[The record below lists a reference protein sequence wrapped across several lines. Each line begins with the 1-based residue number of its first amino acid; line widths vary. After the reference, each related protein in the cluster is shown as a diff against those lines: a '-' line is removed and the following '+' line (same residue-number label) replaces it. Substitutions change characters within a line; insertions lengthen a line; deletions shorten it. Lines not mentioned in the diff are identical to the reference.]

1 MKLRAL
7 IFAVVFTF
15 MWSIANHVFA
25 SEHAFAQHFEAIIE
39 ASSEEVLALKSIEN
53 LSPLE
58 QQFDWEIQQ
67 GDWLDVNLTKNTMVI
82 RRKNS
87 SEYSQTY
94 QIGSGLDQDENITW
108 SGVTYNPRTPTDT
121 WIIKEKNQQNM
132 YWVFGTKEKD
142 ENEQP
147 ISEQLFLRMYRNDS
161 NGNLYRTKYGFHAT
175 PEIENI
181 IANEDGYGSYGC
193 LLSRYQL
200 LKFMEKIYDKQ
211 ISLGEEGLII
221 QTYWEHEKDTV

>member
-7 IFAVVFTF
+7 LFAVVFTF

-25 SEHAFAQHFEAIIE
+25 SEHAFAQHFGVIIE
-39 ASSEEVLALKSIEN
+39 SSSEEVLALKRMAN
-53 LSPLE
+53 LSLLE
-58 QQFDWEIQQ
+58 HQFDWEIQQ

-82 RRKNS
+82 RRKDS

-94 QIGSGLDQDENITW
+94 QIGSGLNQDENITW
-108 SGVTYNPRTPTDT
+108 AGVTYNPRTPTDT

-142 ENEQP
+142 KNEQT

-181 IANEDGYGSYGC
+181 IDNEDGYGSYGC

-200 LKFMEKIYDKQ
+200 LKFMEQIYDKQ
-211 ISLGEEGLII
+211 TSLGEEGLII
-221 QTYWEHEKDTV
+221 QTYWEHERDMT

>member
-7 IFAVVFTF
+7 LFAVVFTF
-15 MWSIANHVFA
+15 MGSIASHVFE
-25 SEHAFAQHFEAIIE
+25 SEHAFAQHFEAIID
-39 ASSEEVLALKSIEN
+39 SSKEMISQETMGN

-58 QQFDWEIQQ
+58 QQFEWEIQQ

-82 RRKNS
+82 RRKDS
-87 SEYSQTY
+87 SERSQTF
-94 QIGSGLDQDENITW
+94 QIGSGLNQDGNIAW
-108 SGVTYNPRTPTDT
+108 SGLSYNPRTPTDT

-132 YWVFGTKEKD
+132 YSVFGTKEK
-142 ENEQP
+142 NESGQP
-147 ISEQLFLRMYRNDS
+147 ISEQLFLRMYRHDS

-175 PEIENI
+175 PDIENI
-181 IANEDGYGSYGC
+181 FANKDGYGSYGC

-200 LKFMEKIYDKQ
+200 LKFMEQIYDQQ

-221 QTYWEHEKDTV
+221 QTFWEHEKDLV